1 MKSEEPRYALIT
13 GASRGIGEAFARL
26 LAAEGWGLVLTART
40 ESDLNRVSGVLTTHH
55 AVPIVAIPLD
65 LARPD
70 AVGFLVRE
78 LERRGIEPEVVINN
92 AGFGLLGAAHE
103 LSADEQVEMVD
114 LNVRAVAD
122 LTLRLLP
129 SMLGRGRGGVLNI
142 ASLAGFMP
150 GPFMAVYHASKAF
163 VVSFSEAL
171 AAEIEG
177 SGVSISAFC
186 PGPVATG
193 FQARAGMHLNA
204 RSLVIKVLKPE
215 AIVEDAWRA
224 FERGERII
232 TTSPLMA
239 VTTWAVRTA
248 PRRLLLGTTK
258 RAFARMKPK

>member
-1 MKSEEPRYALIT
+1 MLARHALIT

-26 LAAEGWGLVLTART
+26 LAAEGWSLILTARS
-40 ESDLNRVSGVLTTHH
+40 ESDLNRVSGVLTSKH

-65 LARPD
+65 LARAD

-103 LSADEQVEMVD
+103 LSVDEQVEMVD
-114 LNVRAVAD
+114 VNVRALSE

-129 SMLGRGRGGVLNI
+129 SMLARGRGGVLNV

-150 GPFMAVYHASKAF
+150 GPFMAVYNASKAF

-171 AAEIEG
+171 ATEIEG
-177 SGVSISAFC
+177 SGVAISAFC

-193 FQARAGMHLNA
+193 FQARAGMQLPE

-232 TTSPLMA
+232 TTGPLMA
-239 VTTWAVRTA
+239 ATTWAVRSA
-248 PRRLLLGTTK
+248 PRRLLLGATK
-258 RAFARMKPK
+258 RAFVRMMRK

>member
-1 MKSEEPRYALIT
+1 MKSEGLRYALIT

-40 ESDLNRVSGVLTTHH
+40 ESDLNRVSGVLTSKH

-65 LARPD
+65 LARAD

-103 LSADEQVEMVD
+103 LSVDEQVEMID

-129 SMLGRGRGGVLNI
+129 SMLARGRGGVLNV

-177 SGVSISAFC
+177 SGVIVSAFC

-193 FQARAGMHLNA
+193 FQARAGMQLDK
-204 RSLVIKVLKPE
+204 RSLVLKVLKPE
-215 AIVEDAWRA
+215 AIVEEAWRA

-239 VTTWAVRTA
+239 AATWVLRST
-248 PRRLLLGTTK
+248 PRRPMMATTK
-258 RAFARMKPK
+258 RVFRRMKRK